1 MNEEDTMPE
10 TLSEHEITITRTFDA
25 PRELVWTAWTTPAQI
40 EQWFAPR
47 PVIVKPGSVVID
59 PRPGGEFSLTMVMP
73 DGTEFPDHG
82 SFSEFERP
90 SRLAFGGT
98 IENHP
103 GLTSAST
110 AVTFT
115 DLGDGRTEVA
125 LTHTMVCSDE
135 MPEMARSGWTQGLE
149 QLAAVLAS
157 AS

>member
-59 PRPGGEFSLTMVMP
+59 PRPGGVFSLTMVMP

-82 SFSEFERP
+82 SFSEFGGRATRLRRHHREP
-90 SRLAFGGT
+90 SR
-98 IENHP
+98 P
-103 GLTSAST
+103 
-110 AVTFT
+110 
-115 DLGDGRTEVA
+115 DLRLDGRDV
-125 LTHTMVCSDE
+125 HR
-135 MPEMARSGWTQGLE
+135 PR
-149 QLAAVLAS
+149 
-157 AS
+157 